1 MKIHCAMV
9 YFFIKIIMNKRKI
22 IIPLILFLSFHFGQA
37 QLIMIDSETG
47 EYRYEDVVRAEG
59 VSSSEIT
66 NRAKAWLTNYYT
78 KIDSITSD
86 SSSVKQLNTYHFEWK
101 LITKRI
107 DVDLYFDVTIKAKD
121 NRFKYDFN
129 NFRVGKMAKGDLQA
143 IDLKTYIE
151 RFPSDYQ
158 ILVEEPIDK
167 EMTKAI
173 GNLSYYINNNKM
185 EVEEDDW

>member
-1 MKIHCAMV
+1 
-9 YFFIKIIMNKRKI
+9 
-22 IIPLILFLSFHFGQA
+22 
-37 QLIMIDSETG
+37 
-47 EYRYEDVVRAEG
+47 
-59 VSSSEIT
+59 
-66 NRAKAWLTNYYT
+66 
-78 KIDSITSD
+78 
-86 SSSVKQLNTYHFEWK
+86 
-101 LITKRI
+101 
-107 DVDLYFDVTIKAKD
+107 
-121 NRFKYDFN
+121 
-129 NFRVGKMAKGDLQA
+129 MAKGDLQA